1 MGYGGRMNRRIV
13 DHASAQ
19 RAALV
24 MAVWVPLAIVIA
36 AAVVVFCVGT
46 ASIGLVHWGQ
56 TPASTAPWWV
66 PAALI
71 GAIGLPV
78 IAGIGFFLARAT
90 RMAGI
95 NAWMPAVS
103 MGLTVF
109 HSLGLGVGPVLFGT
123 TLPAAVPILVGFA
136 LGVAAALLTWWL
148 LPQEAHQP
156 AAVESAHTFPM
167 TRGEVMAWTGRI
179 SPPNGLIALL
189 ISVIVITLATGAVL
203 TLTVHARG
211 VLFWI
216 LSLIFL
222 VVLIT
227 TSEFRIAA
235 GPSGL
240 TVKSVVGWPSFRI
253 PTAEITRAGV
263 VDVDPLSDFGGW
275 GLHWV
280 IGRSGKGRLG
290 IVSRPG
296 SALEV
301 VRQDGRSLVLTIDDA
316 STAAA
321 VLETYAKEKV

>member
-1 MGYGGRMNRRIV
+1 
-13 DHASAQ
+13 
-19 RAALV
+19 
-24 MAVWVPLAIVIA
+24 
-36 AAVVVFCVGT
+36 
-46 ASIGLVHWGQ
+46 
-56 TPASTAPWWV
+56 
-66 PAALI
+66 
-71 GAIGLPV
+71 GLPV

-90 RMAGI
+90 RMAGM

-109 HSLGLGVGPVLFGT
+109 HSLGLGVGPVLVGAS
-123 TLPAAVPILVGFA
+123 LPVAVPILLGFA
-136 LGVAAALLTWWL
+136 LGAIAALLTWWL
-148 LPQEAHQP
+148 LPREAPRP
-156 AAVESAHTFPM
+156 AAVESARAFPM
-167 TRGEVMAWTGRI
+167 KRGEVMAWTGRI
-179 SPPNGLIALL
+179 SPPGGLIAVL
-189 ISVIVITLATGAVL
+189 IIVVIITLTAGTVL

-211 VLFWI
+211 ALFWI
-216 LSLIFL
+216 LSIVFL

-235 GPSGL
+235 GPTGL
-240 TVKSVVGWPSFRI
+240 TVRSVVGWPSFHV
-253 PTAEITRAGV
+253 PTTDITRAGV

-290 IVSRPG
+290 IVSRRG

-321 VLETYAKEKV
+321 VLETYAKEKA